1 MYSKFLTILCYVTAG
16 TKRLRHTNILAHLV
30 VKVSR
35 KQGQWSEGFCAFLLI
50 REQIKVKQF
59 ATNNDPK

>member
-1 MYSKFLTILCYVTAG
+1 MYSEFLTILCYVTAG
-16 TKRLRHTNILAHLV
+16 AKRSRHTNILARLA
-30 VKVSR
+30 VKVLR
-35 KQGQWSEGFCAFLLI
+35 KQGQWSEGFCTFLLI